1 MSERHIA
8 LIVEDDDD
16 MAAEMV
22 DLLRAMDHDAVVAA
36 TKAEGLE
43 ALDRQHFCYILL
55 DLHIKS
61 DTKALSARVESG
73 MSFIEKVREK
83 YPHFHQNKTIA
94 HLLPII
100 VVSGQAKDHDSI
112 MHAIKLG
119 ATSFKR
125 KPLSLDDDQMED
137 IIRRDLADCG
147 RKNHADCAAINA
159 KLAVP
164 CDFSSATSHVEV
176 VCSQSGDQIKIGRDE
191 YIFNGPRQSAL
202 IRKLYEAWASGR
214 AKVRTK
220 SVLEKAGFT
229 ANVSTLKRAFSG
241 SPNDWEK
248 LIGHSR
254 GLCWLKVDNQ
264 FEEN

>member
-1 MSERHIA
+1 VSERHIA

-164 CDFSSATSHVEV
+164 CDFISATSHVEV
-176 VCSQSGDQIKIGRDE
+176 VCSPSGDQLVIGTKE
-191 YIFNGPRQSAL
+191 YIFNGPRQAAL
-202 IRKLYEAWASGR
+202 VRKLYDAWASD
-214 AKVRTK
+214 KPKMRTK
-220 SVLEKAGFT
+220 DLLEHAKFS
-229 ANVSTLKRAFSG
+229 ANVNTIGKAFAK
-241 SPNDWEK
+241 SPYQWHDFIEC
-248 LIGHSR
+248 GR
-254 GLCWLKVDNQ
+254 GFCWLNISQ
-264 FEEN
+264 L